1 MREVKEGEYYR
12 HIEDKLYQVVTIA
25 THTET
30 GEKMVVYQGQSG
42 ENDIWACPLKK
53 FTGEADPGKYPDG
66 EQKYLFE
73 KVEEPT
79 RVNPMLVRF
88 LDARTYRDKL
98 ELFQCWETY
107 ADDQLLES
115 IAASLDITLSGS
127 SEKDKFRQIVN
138 CLKTMQHFE
147 TDRFR

>member
-12 HIEDKLYQVVTIA
+12 HFEDKLYQVVTVA

-30 GEKMVVYQGQSG
+30 GEKLVVYQGQYG
-42 ENDIWACPLKK
+42 ENDIWACPLKE
-53 FTGEADPGKYPDG
+53 FTEEVDHEKYPDAG
-66 EQKYLFE
+66 QKYRFE
-73 KVEEPT
+73 RVEEPT
-79 RVNPMLVRF
+79 KVNPMLVRF
-88 LDARTYRDKL
+88 LDAETYRDKL

-107 ADDQLLES
+107 VDDQLLES

-127 SEKDKFRQIVN
+127 DSRDKFRQIVS